1 MRLNQKNF
9 TTSTYRWIIKHDHI
23 GNGADVGVE
32 GPGNA
37 DDEQTAD
44 PAQFKMYDDDG
55 ELYYEGTLFGRY
67 GGFEPLDDFGTPNAG
82 CTMIKINGKW
92 L

>member
-1 MRLNQKNF
+1 MSTLNTCTSSTRPASPAAGDTLFETDTNKIITYDGTDWRLYVSDGSI
-9 TTSTYRWIIKHDHI
+9 T
-23 GNGADVGVE
+23 
-32 GPGNA
+32 P
-37 DDEQTAD
+37 
-44 PAQFKMYDDDG
+44 DDG